1 MEKQE
6 LYTSEEI
13 LNMEDL
19 SVLTELDT
27 VRYQMTIAEMQ
38 WYNFVQGRY
47 GIADHIRENIDGQG
61 VISFNNPEQLSEIL
75 KEDGIRNKAVCLSDE
90 TALQKIFFWYSL

>member
-27 VRYQMTIAEMQ
+27 VRYQMTDEELQ
-38 WYNFVQGRY
+38 WYNFVKGRY
-47 GIADHIRENIDGQG
+47 GIADYIRDNMDGQG
-61 VISFNNPEQLSEIL
+61 IISLNDPEQLSKIL
-75 KEDGIRNKAVCLSDE
+75 EEDGIRNKAVCLSDE
-90 TALQKIFFWYSL
+90 TALQKIFFWYT

>member
-19 SVLTELDT
+19 PSSVRTDT
-27 VRYQMTIAEMQ
+27 VRYQMTDEEMQ
-38 WYNFVQGRY
+38 WYNFVKGRY
-47 GIADHIRENIDGQG
+47 GIADYIHENTDGQG
-61 VISFNNPEQLSEIL
+61 IISLNDRGRLSKIL
-75 KEDGIRNKAVCLSDE
+75 EEDGIRNKAVCLSDE
-90 TALQKIFFWYSL
+90 TALQKIFFWYT